1 MLKTDEIIKRL
12 KNPQQYRKEQAQ
24 QQAQDNVSAPLENKP
39 KKQAKQ
45 GLEVVLG
52 GAVFLLVL
60 VTLFF
65 LILSKNR
72 AENLT
77 AALDPSQLQ
86 GLIGQEEFNPNT
98 EVTYVEIREGQNRN
112 VSAANLGSTL
122 PIISRFNYKTMTP
135 KNYEII
141 GAAPWALTT
150 NFASNLDDAEMIGYL
165 LSNDIMIQAFITR
178 PDVEPLLND
187 PQLLLALTEDQ
198 AGMEEF
204 FNNETVKAVLADP
217 QLVRTVAG
225 SRFMSYLLISKSVK
239 YYRDHP
245 QEAANIIRQHPQL
258 AALRQ
263 NEGVVTAVK
272 ENPYLKKIADIL
284 LGASAPSAAAKPAA
298 KPTTTTQKT
307 TPKNTKTSR
316 ASKSKTRK

>member
-12 KNPQQYRKEQAQ
+12 KNPQQYRKAQAQ
-24 QQAQDNVSAPLENKP
+24 QKARGDMPPYPADKPVKPQSRKLEI
-39 KKQAKQ
+39 
-45 GLEVVLG
+45 VLS
-52 GAVFLLVL
+52 GAVFVLVL
-60 VTLFF
+60 LTLFF

-77 AALDPSQLQ
+77 AALDPAQLK
-86 GLIGQEEFNPNT
+86 GLIAQEDFNPNT
-98 EVTYVEIREGQNRN
+98 QVTYVEIREGQNRN

-122 PIISRFNYKTMTP
+122 PIISRFNYKTMTS
-135 KNYEII
+135 KNYEVI

-150 NFASNLDDAEMIGYL
+150 NFASNLADAELIGYL
-165 LSNDIMIQAFITR
+165 LSNDTMIQAFITR

-204 FNNETVKAVLADP
+204 FGNETVQAVLADP

-225 SRFMSYLLISKSVK
+225 SRFMSYLLISKAVK

-245 QEAANIIRQHPQL
+245 QEAAAIIQQHPQL

-263 NEGVVTAVK
+263 NAGVVTAVK
-272 ENPYLKKIADIL
+272 ENPYLKKIADVL
-284 LGASAPSAAAKPAA
+284 LGTTAAKTDVNTSGKTATA
-298 KPTTTTQKT
+298 KKT
-307 TPKNTKTSR
+307 TAKTANTARGTKT
-316 ASKSKTRK
+316 KQKK